1 MDNPQTGDETEDLV
15 SHVNFAGTKPKS
27 SKIVN
32 PVKKSPKTVS
42 SPYSASSDKTLKA
55 EAGTST
61 EKNKKIIPKKY
72 VDSDSDSISDVD
84 EELMQTQTSLI
95 EKIMSLDKCQRASGV
110 KPSFAKNSI
119 GIKKIDKTKPA
130 KTSFID
136 VRKLKTIKN
145 LNKPSKNINTTQ
157 DETTNS
163 EESNDFNSKNV
174 VSPAEEKKPSRISD
188 DFENISVIA
197 KSPKKRN
204 SLDDSTLIVASPKKH
219 TSIDESTVIKSP
231 KKPKSLDIKVS
242 KRKTKVN
249 GNQNNNNIS
258 LEVKNTT
265 GDSLV
270 TTSTPFPTIFDKAK
284 KSSHQK
290 ECNDV
295 AEIKDSKKKLSFS
308 NVSSDN
314 CVMPVSNDATLE
326 SKESNSKKTKLSKK
340 SKHDSDSFISTN
352 NSSQNEDFDTDFSQ
366 SSSISKKL
374 LKKKHKQIS
383 DSYDSTSSI
392 IMNTPPVTK
401 SNIFQKHPAIV
412 GDMKKSRADLYDSML
427 GSPCDSSLKS
437 KKRKRKSSD
446 SSINLSGITSDEMH
460 QSDVSNTVSHR
471 KKRRKNNEPGEPPS
485 QVS

>member
-1 MDNPQTGDETEDLV
+1 MPIEDLDNPQTGYETDDLV

-27 SKIVN
+27 TKT
-32 PVKKSPKTVS
+32 VKKSPKIVS
-42 SPYSASSDKTLKA
+42 SSYSSSSDKTLRA
-55 EAGTST
+55 EPGTIM
-61 EKNKKIIPKKY
+61 EKNNKIIPKKY
-72 VDSDSDSISDVD
+72 EDSDSDSISDVD

-110 KPSFAKNSI
+110 KPSFDKNSI

-136 VRKLKTIKN
+136 VRKLKPIKN
-145 LNKPSKNINTTQ
+145 LNKPSEDINTMQ
-157 DETTNS
+157 DETTKSQELNDLKS
-163 EESNDFNSKNV
+163 KRIESPTVD
-174 VSPAEEKKPSRISD
+174 KKPSRISD

-219 TSIDESTVIKSP
+219 TSRDESSVIKSP

-258 LEVKNTT
+258 LEIKNTT

-270 TTSTPFPTIFDKAK
+270 TTSTPFPTILEKAK
-284 KSSHQK
+284 KGTSQK
-290 ECNDV
+290 EHNDV
-295 AEIKDSKKKLSFS
+295 VEIKDSKKKLSFS
-308 NVSSDN
+308 NASSDN
-314 CVMPVSNDATLE
+314 LDVHNSSDAALE
-326 SKESNSKKTKLSKK
+326 SKEINRKAAKLSKK
-340 SKHDSDSFISTN
+340 SKQLSDSFVNTN

-366 SSSISKKL
+366 SSSTSKKL
-374 LKKKHKQIS
+374 LKKKNKSIS
-383 DSYDSTSSI
+383 DYDSTRSI
-392 IMNTPPVTK
+392 IMNTPPIIK
-401 SNIFQKHPAIV
+401 SNTFPKHPAIV
-412 GDMKKSRADLYDSML
+412 NDMKKSRSEYNLTLD
-427 GSPCDSSLKS
+427 SPCDSPLKN
-437 KKRKRKSSD
+437 KRKRKCSD
-446 SSINLSGITSDEMH
+446 SSINMSGLTSDETH

-471 KKRRKNNEPGEPPS
+471 KKRRKDDAPPP